1 VVATRARGHI
11 VEQRRKPFECHNVR
25 VGLAV
30 AIPIGA
36 NMSVTKL
43 EHESEGVAY
52 EIAPVMT
59 IDEDEPDA
67 DAEPRSQSGRKA
79 ATNVARAFFA
89 RAIIVWSI
97 CELALEAIVS
107 ATTAE
112 CIAALLGR
120 VIWISLAVGTIYG
133 HRFSERLLIYV
144 CAASA
149 LAVSVQLPSLFKMSE
164 VFFGVSL
171 VDCLLKGMTL
181 IAFLPIQSAM
191 KTHTRL

>member
-1 VVATRARGHI
+1 VVLTRAGGQI
-11 VEQRRKPFECHNVR
+11 VEQRHKPFECHNVR
-25 VGLAV
+25 VGLVV

-79 ATNVARAFFA
+79 GANVVRAFFV

-97 CELALEAIVS
+97 CELTLEVIVS
-107 ATTAE
+107 ATTVE
-112 CIAALLGR
+112 CVAALLGR
-120 VIWISLAVGTIYG
+120 AIWISLAVGTIYG

-149 LAVSVQLPSLFKMSE
+149 LAVSIQLPSLFKTSE
-164 VFFGVSL
+164 IFFGISL
-171 VDCLLKGMTL
+171 VDCLVKGMAL
-181 IAFLPIQSAM
+181 IAL
-191 KTHTRL
+191 LL